1 MATEISSKAP
11 SGDQVL
17 KPNYQGTS
25 ELGTCNPAYQEGSID
40 VAELAKGLAGS
51 SKDSDSEDDEASPR
65 PQHITERRRAQ
76 NAIFS
81 SWYGNTF

>member
-1 MATEISSKAP
+1 MATEVLSQAP
-11 SGDQVL
+11 SCDQVL
-17 KPNYQGTS
+17 KPNLQETF
-25 ELGTCNPAYQEGSID
+25 ELGIPNPPYQEGSID

-51 SKDSDSEDDEASPR
+51 AKDSDSEDDEASPR

-81 SWYGNTF
+81 SWYGHTF